1 MLAQV
6 LASEIISAMKVFAGV
21 FKCTYLLCSCF
32 HKAIYMLVYYVHI
45 CEYVC
50 ICFHKRMQ
58 RSNLLVVVMLHLKR
72 KCNRQK
78 AAENEIQCL
87 HGVPLNKYCKQFN
100 LQLHFI
106 CSETRIETQLHLNIS
121 LFIRSFAAS
130 SKQCGY
136 SNTVVV
142 GDFHISFECNPFAF
156 ACPINHINKS
166 SATARTHTPMRCNGR
181 NCNFNLKDA
190 LRCQEPRKLHSQ
202 LFRK

>member
-1 MLAQV
+1 
-6 LASEIISAMKVFAGV
+6 
-21 FKCTYLLCSCF
+21 
-32 HKAIYMLVYYVHI
+32 MLVYYVHI

-78 AAENEIQCL
+78 AAENEIQRL
-87 HGVPLNKYCKQFN
+87 HGVHLDKYCKQLN

-106 CSETRIETQLHLNIS
+106 CSETRIETQLQLNIS
-121 LFIRSFAAS
+121 LFNRSFAAS

-142 GDFHISFECNPFAF
+142 VDFHISFECNPFAF
-156 ACPINHINKS
+156 ACPLHTNAVMPLVAINHINKS